1 VIKVYILCS
10 PFDNKMGTYT
20 GTWTVDIRRLEV
32 FEDWSVDIRRT
43 SMDSPIVNVD
53 GVPHAN
59 IAAIKGV
66 PSANIRYIN
75 GVRMKDYR
83 WQVIITA

>member
-1 VIKVYILCS
+1 
-10 PFDNKMGTYT
+10 MGTYT
-20 GTWTVDIRRLEV
+20 GTWQVDIRRLKV
-32 FEDWSVDIRRT
+32 FEGWSVDIRRT

-66 PSANIRYIN
+66 PIANMKLID
-75 GVRMKDYR
+75 GVLAKDFR
-83 WQVIITA
+83 WDVTITT